1 MLNRNEMMEKVA
13 GFTDEELQ
21 EMIKSV
27 EVQRSIQEEISK
39 MITKP
44 KEEDHKCHLSEI
56 NVTCLIRLKAETM
69 EDLLKDVTRFQND
82 MLNSADV
89 SKFASVREMEIK
101 KWNAMGV
108 SACNMTIDYKMCKE
122 DIEELNSK
130 MFKFF

>member
-1 MLNRNEMMEKVA
+1 MELRKEMMEKLA

-44 KEEDHKCHLSEI
+44 KEEEHKCHLSEI
-56 NVTCLIRLKAETM
+56 DVTCLIRLKAETM
-69 EDLLKDVTRFQND
+69 EDLLKDVTRFQSEMKDPNV
-82 MLNSADV
+82 AKYV
-89 SKFASVREMEIK
+89 SLREMEIK
-101 KWNAMGV
+101 KWNRLGV
-108 SACNMTIDYKMCKE
+108 SACNMTVDYKVSKE
-122 DIEELNSK
+122 DIEDLNKK